1 MSSQGGAMETQMR
14 EPINKINVRF
24 IINFIKR
31 VKKMFKILKDKVLK
45 VNRALATMTPNMLS
59 IMDNTPINNSNRST
73 TISTIN
79 SIQALM
85 EANSPKLTVNQPLQT
100 MVKKTNTLAM
110 STLNNNTRIIT
121 TSGTSITTNKDST
134 LMPKVLINSIIREDK
149 KKDKM
154 KRRKLSSLANE
165 R

>member
-1 MSSQGGAMETQMR
+1 MNSQGGAMETQIR
-14 EPINKINVRF
+14 EPINKLNVRF

-31 VKKMFKILKDKVLK
+31 VKKMFKILKDKILK
-45 VNRALATMTPNMLS
+45 VNRALATTTPNMLS

>member
-1 MSSQGGAMETQMR
+1 
-14 EPINKINVRF
+14 
-24 IINFIKR
+24 
-31 VKKMFKILKDKVLK
+31 MFKILKDKILK
-45 VNRALATMTPNMLS
+45 VNRALATTTPNMLS